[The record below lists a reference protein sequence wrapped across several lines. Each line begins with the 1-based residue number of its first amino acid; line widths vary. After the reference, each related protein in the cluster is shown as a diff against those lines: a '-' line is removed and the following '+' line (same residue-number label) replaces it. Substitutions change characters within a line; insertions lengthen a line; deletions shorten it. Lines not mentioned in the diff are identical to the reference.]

1 MKHAHHLLSFSFF
14 MDDMDEIFL
23 RVVSEEEVQENNSS
37 RHDLVTEWQCLTDK
51 PHRRPWRRH
60 L

>member
-14 MDDMDEIFL
+14 MGDMDEIFL

-51 PHRRPWRRH
+51 PHRKP
-60 L
+60 